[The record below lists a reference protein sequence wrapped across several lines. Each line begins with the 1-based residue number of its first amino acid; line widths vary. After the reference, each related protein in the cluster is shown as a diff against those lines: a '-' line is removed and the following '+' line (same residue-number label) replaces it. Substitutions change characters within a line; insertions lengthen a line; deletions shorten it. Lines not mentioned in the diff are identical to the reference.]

1 MSEKLSA
8 PFLNFSIFSEE
19 SESSEAAGAEGG
31 GGGRRHPHAAVPME
45 VTDVVPVTSMRTSTE
60 ESGEHSTV
68 VFALIVT
75 EPASEC
81 VRVCVWGWGVPS
93 SMGPH

>member
-1 MSEKLSA
+1 M
-8 PFLNFSIFSEE
+8 
-19 SESSEAAGAEGG
+19 EGG

-45 VTDVVPVTSMRTSTE
+45 VTDVVPVTSVRTSMA
-60 ESGEHSTV
+60 ESGEQRTV
-68 VFALIVT
+68 VFALIVA

-81 VRVCVWGWGVPS
+81 VCVCVWGWGVPF